1 MKNLWSEILVPAVI
15 ASLTVIGTVGVEATR
30 AVRPDARVKAL
41 REVRLDTLRRDT
53 VPQDTVK
60 KAVVKKDSVIKDL
73 SDDEFD
79 FFGVTEVDS
88 VEVPRIFARDT
99 MKVPDSLRITDP
111 FLYRYYVAV
120 KDSFTHRLVVDSLKA
135 AGDSLDWPLIDSL
148 YVIDSTAAAKE
159 RFRRWYAGLSKTD
172 RKKYDTEQKIKR
184 IRHRQDSIQQIKD
197 SLQRRKDSIIENT
210 PRILE
215 TAWLPDSLYY
225 KRLVA
230 WTHERHFNGVQPFEW
245 DTTANYHFHDYPYLR
260 EDVGGTFLGMTG
272 SAVQTYNFFKRED
285 PRSTVSYYAPY
296 ESWTYTASSIPMFNT
311 KTPYT
316 ELAYYGN
323 LFNSETNSNDDIRIF
338 TTQNILP
345 ALNVAAE
352 YKSYGG
358 AGILKNQKARNKTGY
373 ATANYLGKRYLA
385 HGGIIWNSVNRAE
398 NGGVKD
404 NKWIRDTLVDV
415 REVDVFLSTA
425 TNKYTKRTL
434 FFDQSVRIP
443 FSFIEDLRHKGDTNY
458 VRKDTLDKDL
468 TSVFLGTATE
478 WSVYN
483 KMYVDA
489 VNSSDAAGKAF
500 YNDKF
505 YMNPSKSADSLHTMR
520 LDNRVFLRFQPWH
533 ENAVVSKIEGGIGDR
548 YQSHYDIRPGSY
560 LYKQNPAKWNSVYT
574 YAGAEGR
581 ISRYF
586 EWDALGQLNFAGHDA
601 GDFFIGGKAKL
612 SVFPFRRDSL
622 SPISLTARFET
633 DLKEPDFY
641 EQHLYT
647 NHYMWDNDF
656 SKTSTTR
663 LQASLDFPKWK
674 IYASAGYALLANNI
688 YYDSLGVIRQNPE
701 AMSVLTAALRKD
713 FHLGI
718 LRLENSALFQLS
730 SKEDV
735 VPLPKLAVNL
745 RWYLQFPIVSEDV
758 LRMQIGVDARY
769 FTKWYM
775 PGFNLVT
782 GTFYNQ
788 KEEQYG
794 DTPYFDVF
802 LNMQWKQACIFL
814 KMENAGEGWPTKKHD
829 YFSAHHYIHPRRII
843 KFGITWPFYPSL
855 GSQKK
860 MSDRAGSGSLG
871 GGGGSG
877 GSGGGRSSGGGL
889 GGMVGGLSRGGR

>member
-15 ASLTVIGTVGVEATR
+15 AGLTVIGTVGVESTR
-30 AVRPDARVKAL
+30 AVRPDARVRLL
-41 REVRLDTLRRDT
+41 REVRLDTISQDTLKT
-53 VPQDTVK
+53 VPAK
-60 KAVVKKDSVIKDL
+60 RDSVIKDL
-73 SDDEFD
+73 SDDDFD
-79 FFGVTEVDS
+79 FFGIEDPDTAD
-88 VEVPRIFARDT
+88 VPRIFARDT
-99 MKVPDSLRITDP
+99 MKVPESLRDTDP
-111 FLYRYYVAV
+111 FLYRWYVAV

-135 AGDSLDWPLIDSL
+135 AGDSLDWPRIDSL
-148 YVIDSTAAAKE
+148 YTIDSTAAAKE
-159 RFRRWYAGLSKTD
+159 RFARWYAGLSKAD
-172 RKKYDTEQKIKR
+172 RKKYDYEQKLKV
-184 IRHRQDSIQQIKD
+184 IRHRQDSVQQIKD
-197 SLQRRKDSIIENT
+197 SIKRRKDSILENT

-215 TAWLPDSLYY
+215 TAYLPDSLYY

-230 WTHERHFNGVQPFEW
+230 WKHDRYFNRTEPFEW
-245 DTTANYHFHDYPYLR
+245 DTTFNHHFHDYPYLK
-260 EDVGGTFLGMTG
+260 EDIGGTFLGMTG
-272 SAVQTYNFFKRED
+272 SAVQSYNFFKRED

-323 LFNSETNSNDDIRIF
+323 LLNSETTSNDDIRIF

-345 ALNVAAE
+345 ALNVALE
-352 YKSYGG
+352 FKTYGG
-358 AGILKNQKARNKTGY
+358 AGILKNQKARNKTGF

-398 NGGVKD
+398 NGGVID
-404 NKWIRDTLVDV
+404 NRWIRDTLVDV
-415 REVDVFLSTA
+415 REVDVFLSSA
-425 TNKYTKRTL
+425 TNKYTKRTV
-434 FFDQSVRIP
+434 FFDQSVRVP

-458 VRKDTLDKDL
+458 VRKDTLIKDL
-468 TSVFLGTATE
+468 TSIFLGTSTE

-483 KMYVDA
+483 KMYTDA
-489 VNSSDAAGKAF
+489 VGSSDVAGRAF
-500 YNDKF
+500 FNDKF
-505 YMNPSKSADSLHTMR
+505 YINPSKSADSLHTMR

-533 ENAVVSKIEGGIGDR
+533 ENAVVSKVEGGVGDR

-560 LYKQNPAKWNSVYT
+560 LYKPAPSKWNSVYA

-581 ISRYF
+581 LSRYF

-633 DLKEPDFY
+633 DLKEPDYY

-656 SKTSTTR
+656 SKTSSTR
-663 LQASLDFPKWK
+663 FQAALDFPKWK

-701 AMSVLTAALRKD
+701 AMSILTAALRKD

-758 LRMQIGVDARY
+758 LKMQIGVDARY
-769 FTKWYM
+769 NTKWYT

-794 DTPYFDVF
+794 DTPYFDAFV
-802 LNMQWKQACIFL
+802 NMQWKQACIFL
-814 KMENAGEGWPTKKHD
+814 KMENVGEGWPTKKHD
-829 YFSAHHYIHPRRII
+829 YFSAHHYIHPRRIF

-855 GSQKK
+855 SAQRK
-860 MSDRAGSGSLG
+860 MSERAGSGMG
-871 GGGGSG
+871 G
-877 GSGGGRSSGGGL
+877 GGGRSSGGRGGL
-889 GGMVGGLSRGGR
+889 GGMLGGRN